1 MQLKSI
7 FIWLAVAVVL
17 VFIFSRFSSSLDVPA
32 LVLLVLSLGII
43 AFYVIRSRGKG
54 RSQGFSRER
63 SLGPNLISV
72 GAALLCLAVVWAV
85 WRAGPLQNNS
95 DALFWQVILPI
106 FGALIVGGVLI
117 AIGLYSRIRN
127 S

>member
-1 MQLKSI
+1 MQPKSI
-7 FIWLAVAVVL
+7 LIWLAVAAVL
-17 VFIFSRFSSSLDVPA
+17 LLIFSQFSSSLNVPA

-43 AFYVIRSRGKG
+43 AFYVIRSRSKE
-54 RSQGFSRER
+54 RSQDFSRR
-63 SLGPNLISV
+63 TPLGPKLISV
-72 GAALLCLAVVWAV
+72 GVALLCLAVVWAA
-85 WRAGPLQNNS
+85 WRAGPLQDNS
-95 DALFWQVILPI
+95 DALFWQIIVPI